1 MTLCCNITMGFPIN
15 VILTEETGLDFFNG
29 FICPNIPV
37 WSLSPSKF
45 TLPLLLPPPLLLTLF
60 RLLRVAPGPP
70 SMMPVITDQVLGLMN
85 TEITGNILWFLQH
98 SRIQLFRVD
107 FFFHLFHEI
116 VLSILFQFYEYWNM
130 MFPFS
135 LIHLLQNKFYPALS
149 FRLILPLAVKGQHN
163 HNQKVWLN
171 ST

>member
-45 TLPLLLPPPLLLTLF
+45 TLPLLLPPPLLLTLL

-107 FFFHLFHEI
+107 FFPFVSWNSFEYFI
-116 VLSILFQFYEYWNM
+116 SILWILM
-130 MFPFS
+130 GDVSIFPNTFIINFS
-135 LIHLLQNKFYPALS
+135 LIFVWSGTS
-149 FRLILPLAVKGQHN
+149 FL
-163 HNQKVWLN
+163 
-171 ST
+171 

>member
-15 VILTEETGLDFFNG
+15 VILTEETGFDFFKG
-29 FICPNIPV
+29 FICPNIPD

-45 TLPLLLPPPLLLTLF
+45 TLPLLLPPPLLLTLL

-107 FFFHLFHEI
+107 FFSICFMKKFWISYFIFINIEI
-116 VLSILFQFYEYWNM
+116 WCFN
-130 MFPFS
+130 FPWYIYYKINFS
-135 LIHLLQNKFYPALS
+135 LLFVWSGTS
-149 FRLILPLAVKGQHN
+149 FL
-163 HNQKVWLN
+163 
-171 ST
+171 